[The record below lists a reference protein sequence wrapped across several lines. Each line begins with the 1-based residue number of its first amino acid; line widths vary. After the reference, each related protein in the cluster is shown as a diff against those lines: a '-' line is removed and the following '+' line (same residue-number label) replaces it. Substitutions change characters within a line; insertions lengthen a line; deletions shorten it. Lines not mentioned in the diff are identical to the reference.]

1 MHWGTHPSWRIF
13 WIWAKYKTNDLYPA
27 FLWYFRYPKQERTKF
42 FRQDFFCN
50 RDFKIPHFSLMFYY
64 IAILYFSHFW
74 EIFTILNV
82 ISGWI
87 YLESSNFLTFS
98 LTSVGISWWRNFL
111 NQLHG
116 LPARCR
122 QSVVGRAKNEMH
134 LLPDGI
140 FWWFL
145 HFWILMYDIHN
156 SIREGYCREMPICP
170 LLTL

>member
-1 MHWGTHPSWRIF
+1 MKHLFILFIFFGLPHPSWRIF

-98 LTSVGISWWRNFL
+98 LTSVGISWWRIFL

-116 LPARCR
+116 LPARCH

-145 HFWILMYDIHN
+145 HFWNHHIWY
-156 SIREGYCREMPICP
+156 S
-170 LLTL
+170 